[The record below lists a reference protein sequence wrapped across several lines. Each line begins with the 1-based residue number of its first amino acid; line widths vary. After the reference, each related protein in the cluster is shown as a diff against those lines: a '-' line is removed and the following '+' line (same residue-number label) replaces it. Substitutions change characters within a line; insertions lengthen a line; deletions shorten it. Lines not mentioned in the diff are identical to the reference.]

1 MTATSK
7 GKMAMNMMDML
18 QASNLTLDPRTAT
31 ALLDARRLVHLRKCA
46 AHLNQELRNGRSAW
60 ARAGH
65 STLEVF
71 WWPSVDEMTNDV
83 RYGNGWAWSA
93 RERWVIQ
100 LLFGSERILGNM
112 MLGDRTEPARIA
124 QDEGELKMRGFG
136 VDFTLK
142 ARVCVSHP
150 EPLGPWRCGD
160 SVLGED
166 CT

>member
-1 MTATSK
+1 M
-7 GKMAMNMMDML
+7 
-18 QASNLTLDPRTAT
+18 P
-31 ALLDARRLVHLRKCA
+31 LDALVIAESDRLRKEAHLRKCA
-46 AHLNQELRNGRSAW
+46 AHLNQELHNERGAW
-60 ARAGH
+60 ARASR

-71 WWPSVDEMTNDV
+71 WWPTVDEMTNDV

-93 RERWVIQ
+93 RERWVIH

-112 MLGDRTEPARIA
+112 MLGDRIEPARIA
-124 QDEGELKMRGFG
+124 QDEGELKMHGFG
-136 VDFTLK
+136 VDFKLM

-166 CT
+166 CTLMSKESRA